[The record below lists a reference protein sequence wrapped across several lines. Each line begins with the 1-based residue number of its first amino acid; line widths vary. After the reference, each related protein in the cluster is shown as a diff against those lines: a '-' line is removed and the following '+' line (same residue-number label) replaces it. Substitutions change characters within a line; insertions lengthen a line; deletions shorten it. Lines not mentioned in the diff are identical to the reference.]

1 MFWSRRKHRDQD
13 LERELRSHLDL
24 EAGEQI
30 DPPKRRATCHG
41 AAKVECALNAPQ
53 QTICC
58 YPALFPKRVSAKLGR
73 FFPQYVSHFPKVL
86 CALLPIR
93 VSDWTE
99 IALVRGKRISQILIA
114 DRNLLFRRGL
124 RSLLSAES
132 DFRIVDEASDA
143 TETLAK
149 VRLTSPDVLVID
161 LSLIEEAGQQT
172 AFALRHAQPEMAILF
187 LTQTDSAE
195 QLDVA
200 VAAGGRGYMLK
211 NSAPAHLVA
220 GIRQVAF
227 ADDQNNRGLSRIVP
241 DLRALSDSNE
251 SYSRTTTLTPREQEV
266 ARLLAE
272 GRTVRE
278 VSSELALSVKTVEA
292 HKLNLMRKLD
302 IHNRASLVE
311 YAVQKGLVP
320 AQLVR

>member
-1 MFWSRRKHRDQD
+1 M
-13 LERELRSHLDL
+13 
-24 EAGEQI
+24 
-30 DPPKRRATCHG
+30 
-41 AAKVECALNAPQ
+41 
-53 QTICC
+53 
-58 YPALFPKRVSAKLGR
+58 
-73 FFPQYVSHFPKVL
+73 
-86 CALLPIR
+86 
-93 VSDWTE
+93 
-99 IALVRGKRISQILIA
+99 VRGKRISQILLA

-124 RSLLSAES
+124 RTLLSAES
-132 DFRIVDEASDA
+132 DFRIVEEASDA
-143 TETLAK
+143 AETLAK
-149 VRLTSPDVLVID
+149 VRLTAPDVLVMDLDLID
-161 LSLIEEAGQQT
+161 EAGRPA
-172 AFALRHAQPEMAILF
+172 AFALCHAQPQMAILF
-187 LTQTDSAE
+187 LTQTDGPE

-211 NSAPAHLVA
+211 DSTPPQLIA

-227 ADDQNNRGLSRIVP
+227 SDDQNNRGLSRIVP
-241 DLRALSDSNE
+241 DLRALADSSA
-251 SYSRTTTLTPREQEV
+251 SYPRTAALTPREQEV

-320 AQLVR
+320 AQLAR